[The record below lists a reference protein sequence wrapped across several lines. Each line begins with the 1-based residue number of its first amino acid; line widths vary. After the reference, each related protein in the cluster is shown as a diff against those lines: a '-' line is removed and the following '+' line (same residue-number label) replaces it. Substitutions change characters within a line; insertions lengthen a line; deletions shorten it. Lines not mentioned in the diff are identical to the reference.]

1 MKFYKII
8 SLILA
13 VLMLMNTF
21 AACGLNDNPD
31 DSKTEI
37 NDSDSNTNNVETDI
51 ETVDLAEEA
60 LGRLTNIDW
69 GGDEFCVLFTN
80 DIVGYS
86 EEFEAEAKATNQTSS
101 AIINDA
107 VYERNILLG
116 ELCNL
121 TFVPVRTTNLSI
133 STQVNAECQTNTGD
147 FDLITAPASTT
158 AKMGTSGYL
167 YNYMDMNIDYEQPWW
182 DPGTLNFS
190 LDGNLFFMNG
200 AHNIVDD
207 DLTFVFMFNKTLQE
221 EAKIE
226 DPYTTVRNQNWTLD
240 YFNTIIQNVSAEN
253 GDGVWDEKDTY
264 GFSTPCSIGT
274 TLFYGSGLRY
284 ISNSRDMDYPQLAL
298 SDQLQKATL
307 VLEKAQSIVHDN
319 NASYMAKIGHET
331 LSRDVFVEERAL
343 FYCEAA
349 SYLRA
354 LAQTMEGDYGV
365 VPVPKFDKAQKNYL
379 TWTHDLGSTLSI
391 PTSIADEIENQQ
403 FEEVLETYVI
413 LSYQLIKPAYYE
425 TMLTHRNV
433 RDPDS
438 SEMLDLIFQNRIY
451 DMAMYFTDL
460 GFSQLFMN
468 CVVDNADN
476 FSSKYKANSNRFD
489 KLIEKILEK
498 IRT

>member
-1 MKFYKII
+1 
-8 SLILA
+8 
-13 VLMLMNTF
+13 
-21 AACGLNDNPD
+21 
-31 DSKTEI
+31 
-37 NDSDSNTNNVETDI
+37 
-51 ETVDLAEEA
+51 
-60 LGRLTNIDW
+60 
-69 GGDEFCVLFTN
+69 
-80 DIVGYS
+80 
-86 EEFEAEAKATNQTSS
+86 
-101 AIINDA
+101 
-107 VYERNILLG
+107 
-116 ELCNL
+116 
-121 TFVPVRTTNLSI
+121 
-133 STQVNAECQTNTGD
+133 
-147 FDLITAPASTT
+147 
-158 AKMGTSGYL
+158 
-167 YNYMDMNIDYEQPWW
+167 
-182 DPGTLNFS
+182 
-190 LDGNLFFMNG
+190 
-200 AHNIVDD
+200 
-207 DLTFVFMFNKTLQE
+207 
-221 EAKIE
+221 
-226 DPYTTVRNQNWTLD
+226 
-240 YFNTIIQNVSAEN
+240 
-253 GDGVWDEKDTY
+253 
-264 GFSTPCSIGT
+264 
-274 TLFYGSGLRY
+274 
-284 ISNSRDMDYPQLAL
+284 
-298 SDQLQKATL
+298 
-307 VLEKAQSIVHDN
+307 
-319 NASYMAKIGHET
+319 MAKIGHET